1 MTDWVMETIL
11 GMAKAGGWLTER
23 STSSGPL
30 KVESSLVHTRRA
42 NPRNART
49 HSNKKQRRLIAAA
62 LRKFSFLNPVLVDDA
77 NMILAG
83 HGRVEAVKL
92 EGFSAFAVVRF
103 DHLTI
108 ADNKIAEQAGWDREI
123 LAIELGEL
131 IDLSTVEGFENFEQI
146 GAARL
151 ASDDAPRRRHS
162 GPADG
167 PSLATSALSGGETAN
182 ASGGDEEARDAQTA
196 VASEHGDVR

>member
-1 MTDWVMETIL
+1 MTDWVMETIVD
-11 GMAKAGGWLTER
+11 MAKAGGWPTER

-30 KVESSLVHTRRA
+30 KVEWSLIHTRRP

-49 HSNKKQRRLIAAA
+49 HSNKQRRRIAAA

-77 NMILAG
+77 NMTLAD

-162 GPADG
+162 GPAEG

-182 ASGGDEEARDAQTA
+182 ACGGDEEARGVQTA
-196 VASEHGDVR
+196 VASEHGNVR